1 MVFRSRHI
9 TEQVTLDNKIHRAE
23 PAAVPSHRIDLPR
36 ACGHALAAILG
47 GPLAIRFFSLVSLLS
62 LATIASATTI
72 YVDGDL
78 ASDCLSGQY
87 SIANRNASGSDGNAY
102 NTIQKAIDVMNPGDV
117 VIVRGGTYYPTAMTI
132 FRGQG
137 TPAAYFELKS
147 YPGEVPVING
157 QNVSGAGTP
166 TWSFRGT
173 QYWKVTGPI
182 TLTYGQGPGLI
193 VDRGSRSLADR
204 DSKYVDFSRI
214 ESSYN
219 GQTASTGGHGFF
231 VWEGDDITFENCDAH
246 HNTNHLWPSRGTPN
260 DQIWNQYQ
268 HGDGW
273 RIWGSSSIDN
283 ANIRLIGCRSWNN
296 LDDAY
301 DLYGTNS
308 PVELTNCWAAYA
320 GKDDAD
326 GSITGI
332 PNYVVPGDDV
342 GSQYVSVRLW
352 WGNGFKMGY
361 AEEHNANS
369 TANNL
374 VTGCVSWGN
383 LLNGFHMNKG
393 PSTVL
398 NSIAFGNDESG
409 FHFYSNGVAHEV
421 RNTWEHGN
429 GQPTQF
435 YDPIAEA
442 YTTSALTNSSY
453 NSWDAGAGFTV
464 TDADFANLIDDS
476 VMLGPRQAD
485 GSLPVSDF
493 LRLVSGSDLI
503 DQGVDVGLA
512 YSGLAPDIGAF
523 ETSAPTTVV
532 HRHIFYNRSAFD
544 GEDVSANAMDDSA
557 IAPDKTALQP
567 GQAAQFANY
576 TSYRRGIN
584 GIMVDIAG
592 LPGTLDAGDFHF
604 AVGNDN
610 DPSGWAAAPASE
622 SITVRSGA
630 GVDGSA
636 RVTIL
641 WQDGAIQKQ
650 WLQVT
655 VKATANTG
663 LAADDVFYFGNAI
676 GETGNSATDAE
687 VTPTDEIAVRNNPAS
702 ISVNPAELD
711 NQYDFNRDRK
721 VGPTDAILCRNNG
734 TNSLTALRL
743 ITPPLE

>member
-1 MVFRSRHI
+1 MLSSVFKRVVLFAVCSFTFPI
-9 TEQVTLDNKIHRAE
+9 T
-23 PAAVPSHRIDLPR
+23 
-36 ACGHALAAILG
+36 
-47 GPLAIRFFSLVSLLS
+47 
-62 LATIASATTI
+62 ASATTS
-72 YVDGDL
+72 YVDGNL

-87 SIANRNASGSDGNAY
+87 SIANRDASGSDGNAY
-102 NTIQKAIDVMNPGDV
+102 NTIQKAIDVVNPGDV
-117 VIVRGGTYYPTAMTI
+117 VIVRGGTYYPTDQTR
-132 FRGQG
+132 FRRDG
-137 TPAAYFELKS
+137 TSSAYIELKS

-157 QNVSGAGTP
+157 QNVPVGTSNGSTP
-166 TWSFRGT
+166 TWSFSGAR
-173 QYWKVTGPI
+173 YWNVTGPL
-182 TLTYGQGPGLI
+182 TLTNGRGAGLT
-193 VDRGSRSLADR
+193 VDESGDVPSRYLH
-204 DSKYVDFSRI
+204 FSRI
-214 ESSYN
+214 EASYN
-219 GQTASTGGHGFF
+219 GNTAKTAGHGFF
-231 VWEGDDITFENCDAH
+231 VWDGDDITFENCDAH
-246 HNTNHLWPSRGTPN
+246 HNANHLWPSRGSSN

-268 HGDGW
+268 HGDGF

-308 PVELTNCWAAYA
+308 PIEVTNCWAAYS
-320 GKDDAD
+320 GKDDAE
-326 GSITGI
+326 GSITGT

-352 WGNGFKMGY
+352 WGNGFKVGY
-361 AEEHNANS
+361 AEEHNNTNS

-374 VTGCVSWGN
+374 ITGCVSWGN

-393 PSTVL
+393 PSTVV

-409 FHFYSNGVAHEV
+409 FHVYSNGVAHEV

-429 GQPTQF
+429 VLPTQF

-493 LRLVSGSDLI
+493 LRLTGGSDLI
-503 DQGVDVGLA
+503 DQGADVGLA
-512 YSGLAPDIGAF
+512 FNGLAPDIGAF
-523 ETSAPTTVV
+523 ETSTTVV
-532 HRHIFYNRSAFD
+532 QRHIFYNHSAFD
-544 GEDVSANAMDDSA
+544 GEDVSANATDDSA

-567 GQAAQFANY
+567 GQAAGFANY
-576 TSYRRGIN
+576 TSYSRGIN

-604 AVGNDN
+604 TVGNDN

-641 WQDGAIQKQ
+641 WLDGAIQKQ

-676 GETGNSATDAE
+676 GETDNSSIDAK
-687 VTPTDEIAVRNNPAS
+687 VTPADEIAVRNNPAS
-702 ISVNPAELD
+702 ISVNPAEID
-711 NQYDFNRDRK
+711 NPYDFNRDRK
-721 VGPTDAILCRNNG
+721 VSPTDAILCRNNG
-734 TNSLTALRL
+734 TNSATALQL